1 MLVGDETAGH
11 TTRPRAPSLFT
22 LIVISSLSPLGINIV
37 VPSMPALE
45 RAFVASYDSV
55 QLTLSLYLAAIAV
68 AQLVI
73 GPLSDRFGRRPV
85 LLVGLAVFVL
95 ASGLAP
101 FSPNIVIL
109 VLIRILQAAGGC
121 AGIVL
126 GRAIIRDLYRRDQAA
141 SMIGY
146 VTTGLALAP
155 MLGVVLGGFLQEA
168 YGWRASFWL
177 LLTLGAVALA
187 IAWADLSETNGR
199 PSDSVALGGM
209 MRDFKRLTVE
219 PTFVLYT
226 VISSLTS
233 GIFFAFLGGAPL
245 VAEIMLGMSPSQYG
259 TYFAMVAGGY
269 AIGNLISGR
278 FTSRF
283 GLNRMIL
290 AGATMAAATTLTMLV
305 LFGFGLAAPLALFG
319 PMFFGGIANGL
330 VLPSTTAG
338 AISVR
343 PDIAGAAAGLL
354 GAMQIGS
361 GAVLAALTGV
371 LLAHSAGAVPMI
383 LVMSLAAALALLL
396 SVLVLPRYP
405 LPHRP

>member
-1 MLVGDETAGH
+1 MAAGDDTVEHGA
-11 TTRPRAPSLFT
+11 RLRAPSLFT
-22 LIVISSLSPLGINIV
+22 LIVISGLSPLGINIV

-45 RAFVASYDSV
+45 RAFAASYDAV
-55 QLTLSLYLAAIAV
+55 QLTLSLYLASIAV
-68 AQLVI
+68 AQIII

-85 LLVGLAVFVL
+85 LLAGLAVFVV

-101 FSPNIVIL
+101 FASDIGTL

-155 MLGVVLGGFLQEA
+155 MLGVIVGGHLQEGF
-168 YGWRASFWL
+168 GWQASFWL
-177 LLTLGAVALA
+177 LLLLGAAGLA
-187 IAWADLSETNGR
+187 IAWIDLSETNAT
-199 PSDSVALGGM
+199 PSERMALGGM
-209 MRDFKRLTVE
+209 FGDFRRLMAE
-219 PTFVLYT
+219 PTFVIYT

-259 TYFAMVAGGY
+259 NFFAMVAGGY

-278 FTSRF
+278 FTARI
-283 GLNRMIL
+283 GLNRMIV
-290 AGATMAAATTLTMLV
+290 AGAVMAAAVTLTMLL
-305 LFGFGLAAPLALFG
+305 LFGTGHGAPIALFG
-319 PMFFGGIANGL
+319 PMFFGGVANGL

-343 PDIAGAAAGLL
+343 PEIAGAAAGLL
-354 GAMQIGS
+354 GALQIGS

-371 LLAHSAGAVPMI
+371 LLAGQASAVPMI
-383 LVMSLAAALALLL
+383 LIMSLAAVLALLL
-396 SVLVLPRYP
+396 SVFVLPRYP
-405 LPHRP
+405 LPYRP